1 MNDEAVLVYVTTPS
15 RDAALAIGRHAVEHR
30 LAACAN
36 VLPSM
41 TSIYRWNGDLQT
53 DEESVLLLK
62 TRRSLSEK
70 LTQLVVA
77 LHSYE
82 CPSVLVLP
90 IVGGN
95 PAYLEWLGAQTQP
108 AP

>member
-1 MNDEAVLVYVTTPS
+1 MSDEAVLVYVTTPN
-15 RDAALAIGRHAVEHR
+15 REAALAIGRHAVEQH

-36 VLPSM
+36 ILPAM
-41 TSIYRWNGDLQT
+41 TSIYRWNGEVQT
-53 DEESVLLLK
+53 DEECVLLLK
-62 TRRSLSEK
+62 TRRSLSEP

-95 PAYLEWLGAQTQP
+95 PAYLEWLDAQTQTP
-108 AP
+108 